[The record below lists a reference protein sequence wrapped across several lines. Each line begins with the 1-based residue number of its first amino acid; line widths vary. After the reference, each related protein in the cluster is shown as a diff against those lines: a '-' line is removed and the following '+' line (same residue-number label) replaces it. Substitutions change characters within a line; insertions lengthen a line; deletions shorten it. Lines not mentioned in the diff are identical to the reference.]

1 MISLPNMNSNIAIDT
16 DIDSHIEKG
25 DIVVPFTLA
34 EHELMNDIIMNAV
47 NAADFAI
54 PYCLSDLPFE
64 TRSFNA
70 ILCLTIFG
78 NGLFICGLIVSNLL
92 LINHV

>member
-1 MISLPNMNSNIAIDT
+1 MNSDIAIDT

-25 DIVVPFTLA
+25 DIVVSLTLA

-54 PYCLSDLPFE
+54 PYCLADLPFDNE
-64 TRSFNA
+64 IVQRYTMLENLRERFN
-70 ILCLTIFG
+70 ILWADRFQT
-78 NGLFICGLIVSNLL
+78 VSD
-92 LINHV
+92 

>member
-54 PYCLSDLPFE
+54 PYCLSDLPFDNE
-64 TRSFNA
+64 
-70 ILCLTIFG
+70 
-78 NGLFICGLIVSNLL
+78 IVQRYTMLDNLRERFVYL
-92 LINHV
+92 WADRFQPVAD